1 MHIKAVLAAIIGASL
16 WFTAAAAQTSPR
28 AGTADFDR
36 WAASELT
43 RLSDLEAVRALMY
56 HYGRG
61 NDELSVRH
69 AALDLGRERAIT
81 EYAQAFAPDVRI
93 TVYPLRSSTP
103 LRQVTGIEAWTD
115 FAQGFFQNANYSSTL
130 HLMSNFDVT
139 LIDADT
145 ATGSAYAGV
154 PHFIR
159 SETARSEATQA
170 TTLEYMLCRYAFTA
184 RRQADG
190 SWRIAEFTIYLDEI
204 WRAEGFYP
212 GGQANGQ

>member
-1 MHIKAVLAAIIGASL
+1 MRILVLAAAALGASL
-16 WFTAAAAQTSPR
+16 LITPAAAQTAPR
-28 AGTADFDR
+28 PGTAAFDR

-43 RLSDLEAVRALMY
+43 RLSDLDAVRALTY

-61 NDELSVRH
+61 NDELSLRY
-69 AALDLGRERAIT
+69 ADLETARARAQA

-93 TVYPLRSSTP
+93 TVYPLRSATP
-103 LRQVTGIEAWTD
+103 LRQVTGIDAWTD
-115 FAQGFFQNANYSSTL
+115 FASGFFQNANYSSTL
-130 HLMSNFDVT
+130 HLMSNFNLT
-139 LIDADT
+139 LTGADT
-145 ATGSAYAGV
+145 AIGSAYAGV

-159 SETARSEATQA
+159 SASARSEATQA

-190 SWRIAEFTIYLDEI
+190 TWRITEFTIYLDEI